1 MPDHVAKCVP
11 TALTAGDTW
20 EFDVGSYVFQP
31 SLYTGTFWLSQGT
44 ASPKSAVGVANTDF
58 YRVTVL
64 PVTTATVIAKA
75 QWTWRFRVVEIANPT
90 THIHDIAGGE
100 IYVLP
105 DPGVAE
111 TATTAEEMVALLET
125 ALATLAATTDQS
137 VSFNGQ
143 SFTQANIE
151 QYRRDL
157 TWWMAR
163 VIAEQSKRNFAMGKG
178 GWGGTKFEFEPSPAA
193 PYYTD
198 PQNPYNQGRC
208 C

>member
-1 MPDHVAKCVP
+1 MPDHFAKCVP
-11 TALTAGDTW
+11 TSLTAGDTW
-20 EFDVGSYVFQP
+20 EFDISSPVFDP
-31 SLYTGTFWLSQGT
+31 SLYTGTFYLSQGT
-44 ASPKSAVGVANTDF
+44 ASPISQAGVANDGGF

-64 PVTTATVIAKA
+64 PATTATVVAKK
-75 QWTWRFRVVEIANPT
+75 QWTWRFRVVETANPT
-90 THIHDIAGGE
+90 THIHEIGGGE

-105 DPGVAE
+105 DPTVAE

-125 ALATLAATTDQS
+125 AIATLSSSTDQS

-163 VIAEQSKRNFAMGKG
+163 VIAEGNKRNAAMGKG
-178 GWGGTKFEFEPSPAA
+178 SDGGVRYEFEPSPAA

-198 PQNPYNQGRC
+198 PQNPYNPRY
-208 C
+208 

>member
-1 MPDHVAKCVP
+1 MSDHFAKCVP
-11 TALTAGDTW
+11 TSLTAGDTW
-20 EFDVGSYVFQP
+20 EFDIASPVLDP

-44 ASPKSAVGVANTDF
+44 AAPISAVGVANTGF

-64 PVTTATVIAKA
+64 PATTATVISKA
-75 QWTWRFRVVEIANPT
+75 QWTWRFRAVSVADPT
-90 THIHDIAGGE
+90 THIHEIDGGQ

-105 DPGVAE
+105 NPALAE
-111 TATTAEEMVALLET
+111 TATTAEEMVSTLEG
-125 ALATLAATTDQS
+125 AIATLGASTDQS

-143 SFTQANIE
+143 SFTQANID

-163 VIAEQSKRNFAMGKG
+163 VISEQGKRNAAMGRGSDG
-178 GWGGTKFEFEPSPAA
+178 GVRYEFEPSPAA

-198 PQNPYNQGRC
+198 PSNPYNRY
-208 C
+208 